1 MTHTIQYLTMMELCR
16 KFQHDVSHTKP
27 IQLQTG
33 TLRLMHHPHTVVA
46 RGKRPRCYS
55 CSIVNPA
62 RTTPSGKSVL
72 TWIFPLIAAPFSWIL
87 DKFGKNSNFP
97 SSFQC
102 DTVPPDTQTKPS
114 RPASQRPFTTWGSA
128 QPEKQPTQDYRQN
141 KPSEPSVDKE
151 RRLYDD
157 NNEPDDDEPDNGNNQ
172 PDSVAEVELSDV
184 HLTLG
189 DKQVLRG
196 LNIEIHRG
204 EALAIIGTSG
214 TGKSTTLRLISGLLM
229 PTQGSVKLRGEPRV
243 RSLIDTYMT
252 FSPPM
257 SEEELRR
264 DKTPRISMAFQNS
277 ALFDSLTINE
287 NIELALEQHTRLKP
301 DTEAMSRVV
310 RLWLA
315 RVGLNSE
322 VIGDKLPDKLS
333 GGMKKRVSFAR
344 AVCFDPSHPH
354 TAPDVLLY
362 DEPTAGLDSFNSTII
377 ENLICDLRQFCPTC
391 VVVTH
396 QFSTI
401 RRTSDRVVFLHGGRK
416 VWDGPTDTLDA
427 TDNPYIRQFL
437 SASLEGPLT
446 EEMDALESFLG
457 NFEEQRPTD
466 GET

>member
-1 MTHTIQYLTMMELCR
+1 
-16 KFQHDVSHTKP
+16 
-27 IQLQTG
+27 
-33 TLRLMHHPHTVVA
+33 MHHPRRVAA

-55 CSIVNPA
+55 CSTVNSA
-62 RTTPSGKSVL
+62 RRTEGGNAAL
-72 TWIFPLIAAPFSWIL
+72 TWIIPVIAASLSWAL
-87 DKFGKNSNFP
+87 NKFGKSSNFHTL
-97 SSFQC
+97 FQC
-102 DTVPPDTQTKPS
+102 DTVPNTYPKSS
-114 RPASQRPFTTWGSA
+114 RSASHRRPFTAWRSA
-128 QPEKQPTQDYRQN
+128 QSEKQQPTQDYSYN
-141 KPSEPSVDKE
+141 KPLESRIDKQQ
-151 RRLYDD
+151 RPDDDDD
-157 NNEPDDDEPDNGNNQ
+157 NNDEPDEHEPDDGNNQ
-172 PDSVAEVELSDV
+172 PDSVAEVELSNI

-196 LNIEIHRG
+196 LNIEIRRG

-229 PTQGSVKLRGEPRV
+229 PTQGTVKLRGQPRV
-243 RSLIDTYMT
+243 RSIVDAYMS

-257 SEEELRR
+257 DEEERR
-264 DKTPRISMAFQNS
+264 NDKTPRISMAFQNS

-287 NIELALEQHTRLKP
+287 NIELALKQHTKLQP

-416 VWDGPTDTLDA
+416 VWDGPTDTLDT
-427 TDNPYIRQFL
+427 TDSPYIRQFL

-446 EEMDALESFLG
+446 EEMDALEPFLG
-457 NFEEQRPTD
+457 NFEGHRPAD